1 MESRGEL
8 ALFAGRSGAQLA
20 ERVARELT
28 LIYEGQG
35 EKPTK
40 EEVPQEAIT
49 LWSLRHKDFKNGE
62 FKTTIE
68 DNIRGKDVFYVQ
80 VCDDPTSKRSPNDN
94 LMEMYLTL
102 YALKHSGRPRHLT
115 AVVPNFPYARQ
126 DHVPAGEREPLSV
139 KFVAQTITMAG
150 ADHVVAV
157 DLHSKQALL
166 AFDDEKS
173 YVDNLTMEPVIVD
186 YLQKEFKGDLEKVV
200 VVSPD
205 VGGATR
211 VESIADYLGSRVAVA
226 KKKRTEQGAVGSTY
240 ILDKVRGYNAV
251 IVDDIIDTGGTVKK
265 TVDEVLRKG
274 ATGIMVMCTHPI
286 FSGPAVDTMYRLYQK
301 GKIGKVVAT
310 DTVPYRPHFLKKQ
323 KWFDQISIAPMLAQ
337 AIFRINKDL
346 SVSGMLTEHAPLY
359 RPAGFYEKP

>member
-40 EEVPQEAIT
+40 EEAPQEAIT
-49 LWSLRHKDFKNGE
+49 LWNLRHKDFKNGE
-62 FKTTIE
+62 FKTTIG
-68 DNIRGKDVFYVQ
+68 DNVRGKDVFYVQ
-80 VCDDPTSKRSPNDN
+80 VCDDPTSKRSLNDN

-115 AVVPNFPYARQ
+115 AVIPNFPYARQ

-139 KFVAQTITMAG
+139 KFAAQTIAKAG

-166 AFDDEKS
+166 AFSDES

-186 YLQKEFKGDLEKVV
+186 YLRKEFKGDLEKVV

-211 VESIADYLGSRVAVA
+211 VESIADYLGLRVAVA
-226 KKKRTEQGAVGSTY
+226 KKKRTEPGVVGSTY

-251 IVDDIIDTGGTVKK
+251 IVDDIIDTGGTVEK
-265 TVDEVLRKG
+265 TVHEVLRKG

-286 FSGPAVDTMYRLYQK
+286 FSGPAADTMDRLYQK
-301 GKIGKVVAT
+301 GKIRKVVAT
-310 DTVPYRPHFLKKQ
+310 DTVPYGPHFLTKQ

-337 AIFRINKDL
+337 AIFRIDRDL
-346 SVSGMLTEHAPLY
+346 SVSGMLTAGVPLY
-359 RPAGFYEKP
+359 RPAGFYKKP